1 MARCFMSYRTKRMVV
16 NQLIKRGI
24 IDTNLLDAM
33 YTVPTHR
40 FVSKI
45 YRSKAYTDNPLPIG
59 HGQTISQP
67 YVVALMTQLL
77 QLDRKHK
84 VLEIGT
90 GCGYQTAI
98 LSILSKKVITFEVLS
113 SLSTKSRKR
122 LTKLGYKNVDFN
134 CADGKNGWS
143 KEAPYDRILVSA
155 APETIPE
162 VLIEQLAPK
171 GRMVIPVGSLY
182 DQFIHIITKDKNE
195 QIHIKKSTPVRFVP
209 LV

>member
-1 MARCFMSYRTKRMVV
+1 MSDRTKTMVA
-16 NQLIKRGI
+16 NQLRKRGI
-24 IDTNLLDAM
+24 NNTAVLDAM
-33 YTVPTHR
+33 STVPRHH
-40 FVSKI
+40 FVSRI
-45 YRSKAYTDNPLPIG
+45 YRSMAYTDNPLPIG

-67 YVVALMTQLL
+67 YIVALMTQLL
-77 QLDRKHK
+77 QVDIKHK

-113 SLSTKSRKR
+113 GLSKKSQKR
-122 LTKLGYKNVDFN
+122 LTTLGYNNVDFH
-134 CADGKNGWS
+134 CADGKDGYA

-162 VLIEQLAPK
+162 ILIEQLAPR
-171 GRMVIPVGSLY
+171 GYMIIPVGSLY
-182 DQFIHIITKDKNE
+182 EQFIHIITKDKNE
-195 QIHIKKSTPVRFVP
+195 QINIKKSTSVRFVP

>member
-1 MARCFMSYRTKRMVV
+1 MSDRAKIMVD
-16 NQLIKRGI
+16 NQLRKRGI
-24 IDTNLLDAM
+24 IDTAVLNAM
-33 YTVPTHR
+33 SIVPRHR
-40 FVSKI
+40 FVNTI
-45 YRSKAYTDNPLPIG
+45 YSSIAYTDNPLPIG

-77 QLDRKHK
+77 QVDHKHK

-122 LTKLGYKNVDFN
+122 LTKLGFNNVDFH
-134 CADGKNGWS
+134 CFYGKNCLS
-143 KEAPYDRILVSA
+143 KESPYDRILVSA
-155 APETIPE
+155 APETIPKL
-162 VLIEQLAPK
+162 LIEQLAPK
-171 GRMVIPVGSLY
+171 GCMVIPVGSLY
-182 DQFIHIITKDKNE
+182 DQSIHIITKDENE
-195 QIHIKKSTPVRFVP
+195 IIYINKSTPVRFVP

>member
-1 MARCFMSYRTKRMVV
+1 MSDRTKNMVV
-16 NQLIKRGI
+16 NQLRKRGI
-24 IDTNLLDAM
+24 IDTAVLDAM
-33 YTVPTHR
+33 STVPRHR
-40 FVSKI
+40 FVSRI
-45 YRSKAYTDNPLPIG
+45 YQSMAYTDNPLPIG

-77 QLDRKHK
+77 QVDRKQE

-98 LSILSKKVITFEVLS
+98 LSILSKKVITFEVLN
-113 SLSTKSRKR
+113 SLSTKSMKR
-122 LTKLGYKNVDFN
+122 LTKLGYNNVDFH
-134 CADGKNGWS
+134 CADGKNGLS
-143 KEAPYDRILVSA
+143 KEAPFDRILVSA

-171 GRMVIPVGSLY
+171 GYMVIPVGSLY
-182 DQFIHIITKDKNE
+182 DQFINIITKDKNG
-195 QIHIKKSTPVRFVP
+195 QVHIKKSTPVRFVP

>member
-1 MARCFMSYRTKRMVV
+1 MSDRTKNMVDD
-16 NQLIKRGI
+16 QLSKRGI
-24 IDTNLLDAM
+24 IDTAVLDAM
-33 YTVPTHR
+33 STVPRHR
-40 FVSKI
+40 FVSRI
-45 YRSKAYTDNPLPIG
+45 YRSMAYTDNPLPIG
-59 HGQTISQP
+59 LGQTISQP

-77 QLDRKHK
+77 QVDRKHK

-98 LSILSKKVITFEVLS
+98 LSVLSKKVITFEVLS
-113 SLSTKSRKR
+113 SLSRKSLER
-122 LTKLGYKNVDFN
+122 LTNLGYKNIDFH

-162 VLIEQLAPK
+162 VLIEQLAPN
-171 GRMVIPVGSLY
+171 GYMVIPVGSLY

-195 QIHIKKSTPVRFVP
+195 QVHIKKSTPVRFVP

>member
-1 MARCFMSYRTKRMVV
+1 MVA
-16 NQLIKRGI
+16 NQLRKRGI
-24 IDTNLLDAM
+24 NNTAVLDAM
-33 YTVPTHR
+33 CTVPRHR

-45 YRSKAYTDNPLPIG
+45 YHSMAYADNPLPIG

-67 YVVALMTQLL
+67 YIVALMTQLL
-77 QLDRKHK
+77 QVNLKHK

-98 LSILSKKVITFEVLS
+98 LSILSKRIITLEVLKGLS
-113 SLSTKSRKR
+113 KKSLKR
-122 LTKLGYKNVDFN
+122 LTTLGYDNVDFH
-134 CADGKNGWS
+134 CADGKHGWE

-162 VLIEQLAPK
+162 ILIEQLAPK
-171 GRMVIPVGSLY
+171 GYMVIPVGPLY

>member
-1 MARCFMSYRTKRMVV
+1 MSDMTKTMVA
-16 NQLIKRGI
+16 NQLQKRGI
-24 IDTNLLDAM
+24 NDTAVLDAM
-33 YTVPTHR
+33 SIIPRHR

-45 YRSKAYTDNPLPIG
+45 YRPMAYTDNPLPIG

-67 YVVALMTQLL
+67 YIVALMTELL
-77 QLDRKHK
+77 QVDLKQK

-90 GCGYQTAI
+90 GCGYQTALLCI
-98 LSILSKKVITFEVLS
+98 LTKRVITLEVLS
-113 SLSTKSRKR
+113 TLSTKSRKR
-122 LTKLGYKNVDFN
+122 LKTLGYDNVDCH

-162 VLIEQLAPK
+162 VLIEQLAPN
-171 GRMVIPVGSLY
+171 GRMVIPIGPLY
-182 DQFIHIITKDKNE
+182 NQFIYIITENQNGHVNKE
-195 QIHIKKSTPVRFVP
+195 KSTPVRFVP

>member
-1 MARCFMSYRTKRMVV
+1 MSDRTKTMVA
-16 NQLIKRGI
+16 NQLRKRGI
-24 IDTNLLDAM
+24 NNTAVLDAM
-33 YTVPTHR
+33 CTVPRHR

-45 YRSKAYTDNPLPIG
+45 YRSMAYADNPLPIG

-67 YVVALMTQLL
+67 YIVALMTQLL
-77 QLDRKHK
+77 QVNLKHK

-98 LSILSKKVITFEVLS
+98 LSILSKRIITLEVLKGLS
-113 SLSTKSRKR
+113 KKSLKR
-122 LTKLGYKNVDFN
+122 LTTLGYDNVDFH
-134 CADGKNGWS
+134 CADGKHGWE
-143 KEAPYDRILVSA
+143 KEAPYDRMLVSA

-162 VLIEQLAPK
+162 ILIEQLAPK
-171 GRMVIPVGSLY
+171 GYMVIPVGPLY

-195 QIHIKKSTPVRFVP
+195 QIHIKKTTPVRFVP

>member
-1 MARCFMSYRTKRMVV
+1 MSDRTKIMVV
-16 NQLIKRGI
+16 NQLRKRGI
-24 IDTNLLDAM
+24 IDTAVLDAM
-33 YTVPTHR
+33 STVPRHR
-40 FVSKI
+40 FVSRI
-45 YRSKAYTDNPLPIG
+45 YRSMAYTDNPLPIG

-67 YVVALMTQLL
+67 YVVALMTELL

-98 LSILSKKVITFEVLS
+98 LSILSKKVITIEVLS
-113 SLSTKSRKR
+113 SLSTKSQKQ
-122 LTKLGYKNVDFN
+122 LTKFGYKNVDFH

-155 APETIPE
+155 APETMPE
-162 VLIEQLAPK
+162 VLIEQLAPN
-171 GRMVIPVGSLY
+171 GYMVIPVGSLY

-195 QIHIKKSTPVRFVP
+195 QVHIKKSTPVRFVP

>member
-1 MARCFMSYRTKRMVV
+1 MSDRTKNMVDD
-16 NQLIKRGI
+16 QLSKRGI
-24 IDTNLLDAM
+24 IDTAVLDAM
-33 YTVPTHR
+33 STVPRHR
-40 FVSKI
+40 FVSRI
-45 YRSKAYTDNPLPIG
+45 YRSMAYTDNPLPIG
-59 HGQTISQP
+59 LGQTISQP

-77 QLDRKHK
+77 QVDRKHK

-98 LSILSKKVITFEVLS
+98 LSVLSKKVITFEVLS
-113 SLSTKSRKR
+113 SLSRKSLER
-122 LTKLGYKNVDFN
+122 LTNLGYKNIDFH

-162 VLIEQLAPK
+162 VLIEQLAPN
-171 GRMVIPVGSLY
+171 GYMVIPVGSLY
-182 DQFIHIITKDKNE
+182 DQFIHIITKDKNK
-195 QIHIKKSTPVRFVP
+195 QVHIKKSTPVRFVQ

>member
-1 MARCFMSYRTKRMVV
+1 MVV

-24 IDTNLLDAM
+24 IDTALLDAM
-33 YTVPTHR
+33 YKVPRHR

-67 YVVALMTQLL
+67 YIVGLMTELL
-77 QLDRKHK
+77 QVNQKHK

-98 LSILSKKVITFEVLS
+98 LSILSKKVITLEVLK
-113 SLSTKSRKR
+113 SLSKISSER
-122 LTKLGYKNVDFN
+122 LTNLGYKNIDFH
-134 CADGKNGWS
+134 CADGKNGLL
-143 KEAPYDRILVSA
+143 KEAPFDRILVSA
-155 APETIPE
+155 APETIPDE
-162 VLIEQLAPK
+162 LIEQLAPK
-171 GRMVIPVGSLY
+171 GYMVIPVGSLY
-182 DQFIHIITKDKNE
+182 DQFIHIISKDKNG
-195 QIHIKKSTPVRFVP
+195 QVYIKKSTPVRFVP

>member
-1 MARCFMSYRTKRMVV
+1 MSDRTKNMVV
-16 NQLIKRGI
+16 NQLRKRGI
-24 IDTNLLDAM
+24 IDTAVLDAM
-33 YTVPTHR
+33 STVPRHR
-40 FVSKI
+40 FVSRI
-45 YRSKAYTDNPLPIG
+45 YRSMAYTDNPLPIG

-77 QLDRKHK
+77 QLDGKHK
-84 VLEIGT
+84 VLEIGS

-122 LTKLGYKNVDFN
+122 LTNLGYKNVDFH
-134 CADGKNGWS
+134 CADGKNGLS
-143 KEAPYDRILVSA
+143 KEAPFDRILVSA

-162 VLIEQLAPK
+162 ELIEQLAPK
-171 GRMVIPVGSLY
+171 GYMVIPVGSLY
-182 DQFIHIITKDKNE
+182 EQFINIISKDKNG
-195 QIHIKKSTPVRFVP
+195 QVHIKKSTPVRFVP

>member
-1 MARCFMSYRTKRMVV
+1 MVA
-16 NQLIKRGI
+16 NQLRKRGI
-24 IDTNLLDAM
+24 NNTAVLDAM
-33 YTVPTHR
+33 SRVPRHR

-45 YRSKAYTDNPLPIG
+45 YRSMAYTDNPLPIG

-77 QLDRKHK
+77 QVDRKHK

-98 LSILSKKVITFEVLS
+98 LSVLSKKVITLEVLS
-113 SLSTKSRKR
+113 SLSKNSLER
-122 LTKLGYKNVDFN
+122 LTNLGYKNVNFH
-134 CADGKNGWS
+134 CADGKYGWT

-162 VLIEQLAPK
+162 VLIEQLAPN
-171 GRMVIPVGSLY
+171 GYMVIPVGSLY

-195 QIHIKKSTPVRFVP
+195 QVHIKKSTPVRFVP

>member
-1 MARCFMSYRTKRMVV
+1 MVV
-16 NQLIKRGI
+16 NQLLKRDI
-24 IDTNLLDAM
+24 INTAVLDAM
-33 YTVPTHR
+33 SIVPRHR
-40 FVSKI
+40 FVSRI
-45 YRSKAYTDNPLPIG
+45 YRSMAYTDNALPIG

-77 QLDRKHK
+77 QLDGKHK
-84 VLEIGT
+84 VLEIGS

-122 LTKLGYKNVDFN
+122 LTKLGYKNVDFH

>member
-1 MARCFMSYRTKRMVV
+1 MVA
-16 NQLIKRGI
+16 NQLRKRGI
-24 IDTNLLDAM
+24 NNTAVLDAM
-33 YTVPTHR
+33 STVPRHH
-40 FVSKI
+40 FVSRI
-45 YRSKAYTDNPLPIG
+45 YRSMAYTDNPLPIG

-67 YVVALMTQLL
+67 YVVALMTELL

-122 LTKLGYKNVDFN
+122 LTKLGYKNIDFH
-134 CADGKNGWS
+134 CADGKNGWL
-143 KEAPYDRILVSA
+143 KDAPYDRILVSA
-155 APETIPE
+155 APKTIPE
-162 VLIEQLAPK
+162 VLIEQLAPN
-171 GRMVIPVGSLY
+171 GYIVIPVGSLY
-182 DQFIHIITKDKNE
+182 DQFIHIITKNINGDV
-195 QIHIKKSTPVRFVP
+195 HIKKSTPVRFVP